1 MKFNIM
7 NRSEVLLIVFIMCS
21 VHLGSQPIYIH
32 CGKLVDVKGSRVE
45 SGMTLVIEQKKI
57 REVLQGYVQPPA
69 SAKLIDLKD
78 ATVMPGWIDMHVH
91 IESVIERGSYINRF
105 TLSESDVA
113 YMTASFGE
121 RTLLA
126 GFTTVRELGGTG
138 VNVAYKNAILKGLAT
153 GPRIFTSFKAI
164 ASTGGHGDQTSG
176 AKKGIY
182 GYPGP
187 EVGVADGPDECR
199 KAVRQMLKD
208 GADVIK
214 VTATGGVTSLTR
226 DGSRPQFS
234 QEELN
239 AIVETARDYGVHVA
253 AHAHGDEG
261 IRRAI
266 LAGVT
271 TLEHGSQM
279 TDSTMDLLVQK
290 GVYYVPTL
298 TAGMSVS
305 DSALV
310 PGFFPEIVRVKAIET
325 GRLIRNVFQK
335 LVQKGARIAFGTDAG
350 VFPHGKNTLEFQYMH
365 ELGMSPM
372 DCIRTATLI
381 NASILGMSDQIGS
394 LEAGMLADIVAVQG
408 DAIRDFSRMQQVRF
422 VMKEGRV
429 FRQE

>member
-1 MKFNIM
+1 MKLKNTIGL
-7 NRSEVLLIVFIMCS
+7 VLHSCLIFVCT
-21 VHLGSQPIYIH
+21 VQLYSQTIYLH
-32 CGKLVDVKGSRVE
+32 CGNLVNVNSGKVE
-45 SGMTLVIEQKKI
+45 PGMTLVVEQKKI
-57 REVLQGYVQPPA
+57 REVLHGYVDPPA

-78 ATVMPGWIDMHVH
+78 KTVMPGWIDMHVH

-113 YMTASFGE
+113 YLAASFGE
-121 RTLLA
+121 KTLLA

-153 GPRIFTSFKAI
+153 GPRIYTSFKAI
-164 ASTGGHGDQTSG
+164 SSTGGHGDQTSG

-182 GYPGP
+182 NAPGP
-187 EVGVADGPDECR
+187 ESGVADSPDECR

-271 TLEHGSQM
+271 TIEHGSQM
-279 TDSTMDLLVQK
+279 TDSTMDLLVRK

-305 DSALV
+305 DSARI
-310 PGFFPEIVRVKAIET
+310 PGFFPEMVRVKAIET
-325 GRLIRNVFQK
+325 GRLIRNVFEK
-335 LVQKGARIAFGTDAG
+335 LVKKGARIAFGTDAG
-350 VFPHGKNTLEFQYMH
+350 VFPHGKNGLEFQYMH

-372 DCIRTATLI
+372 DCIRAATVI
-381 NASILGMSDQIGS
+381 NASILGISDQTGS
-394 LEAGMLADIVAVQG
+394 LEAGKFADIVAVEG
-408 DAIRDFSRMQQVRF
+408 DAMRDFNRIQQVRF
-422 VMKEGRV
+422 VMKEGRIY
-429 FRQE
+429 RHD